1 MSTSVSSSTSSTS
14 SASSAST
21 STSSKSS
28 SSPVYQANGTSLSSG
43 MDTAYIV
50 DKQIEA
56 DSAPLNSLK
65 QKQSDYEVQI
75 STLGTMVTQLE
86 DLSTAADSLSTNGV
100 VSIEPDATYSDFS
113 VTGSAKAE
121 GSYDV
126 TVTQLAKEAKMR
138 SQSFTSAQDDSVVP
152 DGNLQ
157 FSIDGTN
164 SVSIDTTGKTLSDIA
179 EAINQSV
186 SQVNASVVSTDSGY
200 YLNIARKTTG
210 YSTTADAAL
219 SIVSDPGLGL
229 TSQQSAQNAQVTVDG
244 LSITRSNNSITD
256 VISGV
261 TLNLTANS
269 GTTNHVAFVANSSG
283 TETAL
288 NSFVTAYNDLAK
300 TLRSQLVTDSSK
312 SYGDTLVDH
321 STTAS
326 IQSDMQAMLSQI
338 VVSSGS
344 VRMLG
349 DLGLEL
355 EKDGSLSLNTSTLD
369 KAISANPGAVNS
381 IFSTATTGI
390 AAEIKSLSDAQTN
403 SSTGSLITQENSLQ
417 SSISDMT
424 DRESDMQDSLDA
436 ERTRLNSQFTAMEKL
451 ISGYKTAS
459 SYLTEISKSSSS

>member
-1 MSTSVSSSTSSTS
+1 MSTSVSSSTSS
-14 SASSAST
+14 
-21 STSSKSS
+21 STSSSA
-28 SSPVYQANGTSLSSG
+28 PVYQASGTSLASG
-43 MDTAYIV
+43 MDTTLIV

-56 DSAPLNSLK
+56 DSVPLNRLK
-65 QKQSDYEVQI
+65 QRQSDYEVQI

-86 DLSTAADSLSTNGV
+86 ALSTAADSLSTNGV
-100 VSIEPDATYSDFS
+100 VSIEPDASYSDFS

-121 GSYDV
+121 GSYDI
-126 TVTQLAKEAKMR
+126 TVSQLAKEAKMR
-138 SQSFTSAQDDSVVP
+138 SQSFTSAQDESVVP

-164 SVSIDTTGKTLSDIA
+164 SAVIDTTGKTLADIA

-200 YLNIARKTTG
+200 YLNIARRSTG

-229 TSQQSAQNAQVTVDG
+229 TVQQTAQNAQVTIDG
-244 LSITRSNNSITD
+244 LSITRSSNSITD

-269 GTTNHVAFVANSSG
+269 GETNHVAFAANSSG
-283 TETAL
+283 TETSL
-288 NSFVTAYNDLAK
+288 NTFVTAYNDLAK
-300 TLRSQLVTDSSK
+300 TLNSQLVTDSSK

-326 IQSDMQAMLSQI
+326 IQSDMQAMLSQT
-338 VVSSGS
+338 VLSSGS

-355 EKDGSLSLNTSTLD
+355 QKDGSLSLNTTTLN

-381 IFSTATTGI
+381 IFSTAKTGI
-390 AAEIKSLSDAQTN
+390 AAEIKALSDAQTN
-403 SSTGSLITQENSLQ
+403 SSTGALITEENSLQ
-417 SSISDMT
+417 SSISDLT
-424 DRESDMQDSLDA
+424 DRENDMQDDLDA
-436 ERTRLNSQFTAMEKL
+436 ERTRLTSQFTAMEKL

-459 SYLTEISKSSSS
+459 SYLTQISNSSSSSS

>member
-1 MSTSVSSSTSSTS
+1 MSTSIASSTSTSSSSSTSST
-14 SASSAST
+14 A
-21 STSSKSS
+21 
-28 SSPVYQANGTSLSSG
+28 PLYQASGSSLASG
-43 MDTAYIV
+43 LDTTLIV

-56 DSAPLNSLK
+56 DSAPLNRLK
-65 QKQSDYEVQI
+65 QRQSDYQVQI
-75 STLGTMVTQLE
+75 STLGTMVTQLKA
-86 DLSTAADSLSTNGV
+86 LSSAATSLSTNGV
-100 VSIEPDATYSDFS
+100 VAIEPNATYSDFS

-121 GSYDV
+121 GSYDI
-126 TVTQLAKEAKMR
+126 TVAQLAKEAKMR
-138 SQSFTSAQDDSVVP
+138 SQSFTSAQDASVVP

-164 SVSIDTTGKTLSDIA
+164 SAVIDTTGKTLADIA

-229 TSQQSAQNAQVTVDG
+229 TVQQTAQNAQVTIDG
-244 LSITRSNNSITD
+244 LSVTRSSNSISD
-256 VISGV
+256 IISGV

-269 GTTNHVAFVANSSG
+269 GTANHVVFAANSGG

-288 NSFVTAYNDLAK
+288 NTFVTAYNDLAQ
-300 TLRSQLVTDSSK
+300 TLRSQLVTDPST
-312 SYGDTLVDH
+312 SYGDTLIDH
-321 STTAS
+321 ATTSS
-326 IQSDMQAMLSQI
+326 IQSDMQAMLSQT

-355 EKDGSLSLNTSTLD
+355 QQDGSLSLNAVTLNN
-369 KAISANPGAVNS
+369 AISANPGAVNA

-390 AAEIKSLSDAQTN
+390 AAEIKALSDAQTN
-403 SSTGSLITQENSLQ
+403 SSTGALISEENSLQ
-417 SSISDMT
+417 TSISDII
-424 DRESDMQDSLDA
+424 DRETEIQNNLDA
-436 ERTRLNSQFTAMEKL
+436 ERTRLISQFTAMEQL

-459 SYLTEISKSSSS
+459 SYLTQISNSSSSSSSS